1 MSWDLDQGH
10 NIFSSQN
17 HLANHPVFNVL
28 YGKIDQTLV
37 NLLHGLFICEI
48 NGLDGR
54 VITAE
59 YRTRVHYIHM

>member
-28 YGKIDQTLV
+28 YG

-48 NGLDGR
+48 GRLDGR
-54 VITAE
+54 VITEE
-59 YRTRVHYIHM
+59 YRTRTHCIHM